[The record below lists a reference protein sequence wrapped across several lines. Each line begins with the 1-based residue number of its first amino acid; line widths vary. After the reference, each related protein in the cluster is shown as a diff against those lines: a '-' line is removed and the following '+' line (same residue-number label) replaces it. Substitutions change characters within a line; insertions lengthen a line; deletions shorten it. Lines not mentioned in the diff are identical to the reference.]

1 MRNVIISKP
10 SQDDLATV
18 GSIDNKPPDKA
29 AAHRAVV
36 LRNSWQRADTSWQQW
51 QEQLANAMKERI
63 WEKYP
68 NDAPAGDL
76 TTLLEK
82 LDIDPKFALS
92 REKFSDRPIGE
103 HGGDRRS
110 EKFQVDNIKLK
121 EGAFEPANQG
131 GTSVDYN
138 MRRLRRY
145 APELAEQVFRGEL
158 SVSAAAIKAGF
169 RQRKYQLPGD
179 PIAAGRYL
187 AQRVDREWFDTL
199 IDAYYKAIKA

>member
-1 MRNVIISKP
+1 MRNVIIPKP
-10 SQDDLATV
+10 SNDELATV

-29 AAHRAVV
+29 AAHRAIV

-92 REKFSDRPIGE
+92 REKFSDRPLLAN
-103 HGGDRRS
+103 GGDRRS
-110 EKFQVDNIKLK
+110 EEFQSNNCNTEKIEDRGNNTDYLK
-121 EGAFEPANQG
+121 ARIARDKPEI
-131 GTSVDYN
+131 
-138 MRRLRRY
+138 LRRFN
-145 APELAEQVFRGEL
+145 AGEYR
-158 SVSAAAIKAGF
+158 SVRQAAIEAGIVNAKT
-169 RQRKYQLPGD
+169 RYSLPDD
-179 PIAAGRYL
+179 PVAAGRYL
-187 AQRVDREWFDTL
+187 AQRVDKEWL
-199 IDAYYKAIKA
+199 LALVGELMKSIEG